1 MKKVQRFDSVQ
12 VKAHFD
18 EHGFLVDRP
27 IVARIGLQVYQTP
40 FGERREFRPASEVFK
55 ADSLATYAGKPITLG
70 HVTVT
75 PENARDVV
83 VGSCSGAGIPNGVGV
98 EAPLNVYAKDAI
110 ESAKKKRTAELS
122 VGYTSVDIDKPGWGS
137 NETGEYIFEEDLKED
152 EQPPEG
158 WVKFDALQTNIT
170 VNHIALVFK
179 GRAGIAKL
187 NLDSEQE
194 FPYDTDV
201 ETNKEDETMTV
212 KIKLDGAVEF
222 DVPKE
227 VATYIDTLKADAA
240 ESKTKASGLEAERD
254 NLKTK
259 VDGIP
264 ALIEEAVKTAKAD
277 AEAHSALVAL
287 AGEAG
292 VKTDGLNAKAI
303 KIAYVKE
310 VTGSDISQ
318 KDDAYINVAFDLAKD
333 SDKMA
338 AQRKAIKGDA
348 AKEKEDGA
356 DKDLNPNSRL
366 SKLNK

>member
-1 MKKVQRFDSVQ
+1 MKRVQRFDSVQ

-83 VGSCSGAGIPNGVGV
+83 VGSCSGAGVPAGVGV

-110 ESAKKKRTAELS
+110 ESAKKKRAAELS
-122 VGYTSVDIDKPGWGS
+122 VGYTSIDIDKPGWGS

-158 WVKFDALQTNIT
+158 WVKFDALQTNIV

-201 ETNKEDETMTV
+201 ITNKEDETMTV

-227 VATYIDTLKADAA
+227 VATFIDTLKNDTTTAKAKAD
-240 ESKTKASGLEAERD
+240 GLEAERD
-254 NLKTK
+254 TLKTK

-264 ALIEEAVKTAKAD
+264 ALIEEAVKQAKAD
-277 AEAHSALVAL
+277 AEAHAELVAV
-287 AGEAG
+287 ANEIGI
-292 VKTDGLNAKAI
+292 KCDGLDAKAI

-310 VTGSDISQ
+310 TTGADI
-318 KDDAYINVAFDLAKD
+318 KDKADAYIDVAFDLAKN

-338 AQRKAIKGDA
+338 AQRVTVKGDA
-348 AKEKEDGA
+348 ATTKEDE
-356 DKDLNPNSRL
+356 KDSVLNPNARL
-366 SKLNK
+366 AKAQ